1 MLNQHT
7 PQAPAEQADVKHSP
21 DAIAILDDLGT
32 YIHKTAA
39 LLRAAMNTG
48 AGEETDQAWLHDLA
62 FDQINE
68 CERRYFELAG
78 VEPKGA
84 QL

>member
-1 MLNQHT
+1 MQQHLTNEQT
-7 PQAPAEQADVKHSP
+7 PQQADVRHSP

-48 AGEETDQAWLHDLA
+48 AGEEQDQAWLSDLA

-68 CERRYFELAG
+68 CERRYLELAG

-84 QL
+84 QR